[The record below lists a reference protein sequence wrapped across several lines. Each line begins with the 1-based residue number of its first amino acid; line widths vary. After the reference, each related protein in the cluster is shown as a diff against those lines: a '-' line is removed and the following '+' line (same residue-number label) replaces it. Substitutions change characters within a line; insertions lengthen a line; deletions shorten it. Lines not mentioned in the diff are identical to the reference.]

1 MRKICFLL
9 IIVVILPLFSV
20 KSFAEGEADEFIS
33 DFEALLPE
41 EMQGITDGENLA
53 DAVGIRGLLSQI
65 GEALGGNK
73 GKLAKLLCL
82 LLGCVALCSLP
93 DIMGINMSEDISS
106 CVGVICSVLIFYPL
120 TELYSGVSGSIKEI
134 SEFFTGL
141 IPITAGVTA
150 MGGGNAAAVAQSGAM
165 YMTVGAVSGFGL
177 ELFAPIIA
185 LGFALSLLSAFGNSE
200 ISTVCKGVKGVFF
213 WLLGIS
219 SALITGS
226 FSLQS
231 IVASAQDSI
240 TIRAA
245 KHMASGIIPVV
256 GSTVS
261 GALSTLASGL
271 SYAKGVI
278 GASAIIAI
286 LSVVLSP
293 LVLLL
298 CYRLAFSVA
307 IALADFV
314 GKTAGKIL
322 SAYRFSLDM
331 LIALYSLVSVIYIF
345 EIILFIKIGVALL

>member
-1 MRKICFLL
+1 M
-9 IIVVILPLFSV
+9 
-20 KSFAEGEADEFIS
+20 
-33 DFEALLPE
+33 
-41 EMQGITDGENLA
+41 
-53 DAVGIRGLLSQI
+53 
-65 GEALGGNK
+65 
-73 GKLAKLLCL
+73 
-82 LLGCVALCSLP
+82 
-93 DIMGINMSEDISS
+93 
-106 CVGVICSVLIFYPL
+106 IFYPL
-120 TELYSGVSGSIKEI
+120 SELYSGVSVAIQEI
-134 SEFFTGL
+134 SNFFAGL

-150 MGGGNAAAVAQSGAM
+150 MGGGSAAAVAQSGAM
-165 YMTVGAVSGFGL
+165 YMTVGAVSKFGV

-185 LGFALSLLSAFGNSE
+185 LGFALSLLSAFGNAE
-200 ISTVCKGVKGVFF
+200 ISTVCKGVRGIFF

-219 SALITGS
+219 CALITGS

-231 IVASAQDSI
+231 IVASAQDSV

-261 GALSTLASGL
+261 GALSTLASGV

-278 GASAIIAI
+278 GVGAIIAI

-298 CYRLAFSVA
+298 CYRLAFSAA
-307 IALADFV
+307 IAVSDFV

-331 LIALYSLVSVIYIF
+331 LIALYSLTSVIYIF
-345 EIILFIKIGVALL
+345 EIILFIKIGVALS